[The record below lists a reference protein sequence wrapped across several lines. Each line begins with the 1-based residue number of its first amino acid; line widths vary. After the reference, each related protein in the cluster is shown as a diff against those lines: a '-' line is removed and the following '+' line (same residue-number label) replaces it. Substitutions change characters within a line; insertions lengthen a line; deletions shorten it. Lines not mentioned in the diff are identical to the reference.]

1 MLLILEIYC
10 SSKRFCNRVNFL
22 IATNIINSGVFLCLF
37 YMMAYKQFVFAA
49 LPYMKNPST
58 DPRFQVYFTKEWLD
72 TLILSLRNFL
82 CEVFEGI
89 HILSC
94 CNTEV
99 QEWVT

>member
-1 MLLILEIYC
+1 MY
-10 SSKRFCNRVNFL
+10 
-22 IATNIINSGVFLCLF
+22 INKYHKFWGFLCLL
-37 YMMAYKQFVFAA
+37 YTMAYKHFVFAA

-89 HILSC
+89 HILAYR
-94 CNTEV
+94 NVEV
-99 QEWVT
+99 KECVT

>member
-1 MLLILEIYC
+1 MYI
-10 SSKRFCNRVNFL
+10 SF
-22 IATNIINSGVFLCLF
+22 ATNIIKSGVFVFVLL
-37 YMMAYKQFVFAA
+37 MAYKQFVFAA

-89 HILSC
+89 HILLLL
-94 CNTEV
+94 
-99 QEWVT
+99 